1 MAHFAKLDDN
11 NIVQEV
17 VVIGNAVNTA
27 AGPLGDNDMHPDG
40 ETYCRLLLGGNW
52 KQTSYNNNFRKKY
65 AGYGMVYDSVKDKFL
80 EPQPHASWSLDSNDD
95 WQPPIAMPPI
105 IDASQDQESP
115 EWVYFISWNDA
126 KYQADNTKGWQGTK
140 SNDEEETKAIYDWN
154 GTTWQPE

>member
-1 MAHFAKLDDN
+1 
-11 NIVQEV
+11 
-17 VVIGNAVNTA
+17 
-27 AGPLGDNDMHPDG
+27 
-40 ETYCRLLLGGNW
+40 
-52 KQTSYNNNFRKKY
+52 
-65 AGYGMVYDSVKDKFL
+65 MVYDSVKDKFL

-115 EWVYFISWNDA
+115 EWVYFISWNDV